1 MQAFTYD
8 CTPHFVH
15 LYLFT
20 GKERDTESGND
31 YFGARYYASTVG
43 RFMNPDWSARV
54 EPVPYSKLDD
64 PQSLNL
70 YAYVGNNPLGAVDE
84 NGHAPSAPVEDGSMD
99 AWLRANGNG
108 AMANAVAGIEPVAQ
122 QQTDNKPVGSTTVG
136 SLEKTMTHEDGSL
149 STQKG
154 GDPTE
159 LEKGKTALANAII
172 NGAES
177 KHPPLVATPTVPASS
192 QDAQIM
198 RDAYTNRANGGA
210 DPVNGRTF
218 YGTSHTPPDQLHSR
232 PIGNGRQTVY
242 EHFGPFNDSVGGGR
256 QTYIYIYNDPGH

>member
-1 MQAFTYD
+1 
-8 CTPHFVH
+8 
-15 LYLFT
+15 
-20 GKERDTESGND
+20 
-31 YFGARYYASTVG
+31 
-43 RFMNPDWSARV
+43 
-54 EPVPYSKLDD
+54 
-64 PQSLNL
+64 
-70 YAYVGNNPLGAVDE
+70 
-84 NGHAPSAPVEDGSMD
+84 
-99 AWLRANGNG
+99 
-108 AMANAVAGIEPVAQ
+108 
-122 QQTDNKPVGSTTVG
+122 
-136 SLEKTMTHEDGSL
+136 MTHEDGSL
-149 STQKG
+149 STPKG

-218 YGTSHTPPDQLHSR
+218 YGTSHTPPDRLLSR

-242 EHFGPFNDSVGGGR
+242 EHFGPFNDSIGGGR